1 LEQRNQKNK
10 LEYPSEMQNLSLLE
24 MAPLPN
30 DPYCWAYE
38 LLRFFEIREMYD
50 IEKQSA
56 IKIQHF
62 LKNLKKILLKKKFQ
76 IMALRMKS
84 MVTNICLLPNHIL
97 VKVFEFFDKR
107 ERLIY
112 QQLNKQMKAVAE
124 SPYLW

>member
-1 LEQRNQKNK
+1 
-10 LEYPSEMQNLSLLE
+10 
-24 MAPLPN
+24 
-30 DPYCWAYE
+30 
-38 LLRFFEIREMYD
+38 MYD